1 MPTGVQSWSKT
12 ASNNATADS
21 NVNWAEGMAPSAV
34 NDSARAEMA
43 SVARWRDDFN
53 GTLVTSGTAGA
64 FVLASNQTFAALA
77 AGQMVAFVPHVTS
90 GAAPTLAVDGL
101 AARPLRAAPGADLP
115 AGVLSQG
122 TPYAATY
129 YASNG
134 GEWILHGFFE
144 HPGSIP
150 IGGGLDYWGT
160 TAPSSNFVF
169 AFGQALSRTAYPT
182 LFARLGTTYGPGDGS
197 TTFNIPDC
205 RGRVRAGKD
214 DMGGTSANRLTS
226 QPGGLDG
233 DVLGATGGAEVHALV
248 AGEVPPLNG
257 TTNST
262 GLHTHTYTAGAS
274 TGGAQGGSGANQGS
288 SAPGATTSSNGEHSH
303 LVTVNSAGGGAH
315 NNVQPTIVANHII
328 RVL

>member
-53 GTLVTSGTAGA
+53 GTLVTGGTAGA
-64 FVLASNQTFAALA
+64 FVLASNQTFMALA
-77 AGQMVAFVPHVTS
+77 AGLMVAFVPHVTS

-101 AARPLRAAPGADLP
+101 AARPLRAAPGIELP

-182 LFARLGTTYGPGDGS
+182 LFARLGTVYGLGDGS
-197 TTFNIPDC
+197 TTFNIPDK
-205 RGRVRAGKD
+205 RGRVTAGKD
-214 DMGGTSANRLTS
+214 DMGGISANRLTN
-226 QPGGLDG
+226 QTGGLNG
-233 DVLGATGGAEVHALV
+233 DTLGATGGSETHTLTV
-248 AGEVPPLNG
+248 AQMPSHNHGGVTGNP
-257 TTNST
+257 TTNSSLGVYLDT
-262 GLHTHTYTAGAS
+262 GHTAQPGGSLFAALSPNNATLPNHTHSIGSQGDGS
-274 TGGAQGGSGANQGS
+274 T
-288 SAPGATTSSNGEHSH
+288 
-303 LVTVNSAGGGAH
+303 H
-315 NNVQPTIVANHII
+315 NNVQPTIVANYLI
-328 RVL
+328 RAL